1 MLPKLWLDCFT
12 KPKETFAKQKNKAN
26 LGKLLLN
33 IAVSAVGFATLFL
46 FLQVMPFTQ
55 PLLSEKEL
63 LFGTIMFLPFS
74 WVAFSIIFL
83 INECF
88 FAALHF
94 LFSRLLGGK
103 GTYTQLLW
111 LCSLTSPIGNTLQA
125 LPYFG
130 IAVAIYSMYL
140 NALLVKESQGL
151 NFNRAALVILL
162 SLGVYLAFLFLIGQ
176 YLEGFLPVLYNEL
189 YSG

>member
-111 LCSLTSPIGNTLQA
+111 LGSLTSPIGNTLQA